1 MKKHIVY
8 DRGFTLLATTAF
20 IGFILTLSLVAV
32 NYTISAQK
40 TARFIARQDNA
51 LQLAQAGIDKAIR
64 CLNATTEESCGA
76 NNYGVN
82 YIGETNTAVGN
93 GTFTVSL
100 SGSGNNRTLTSV
112 GTTSDGVTARVK
124 IDSTTIPDGDDGLV
138 FTYALQVGQD
148 GAYVA
153 NNATV
158 NGTVYSNG
166 NVSCGT
172 NGRINGDAYS
182 ALSGGSITNCRV
194 DYDAHADRILNSTV
208 YRNAYFRTSPTDIA
222 GTTVSGTQFANQ
234 ATPTASSIPEL
245 DLEFWQTSAEAGGT
259 NNGNLT
265 PATGTTIGPLKIVG
279 NLTISGD
286 SVITLAGPLWVTGNV
301 TIGNGATIQLSSS
314 FGANGT
320 VILADHP
327 SDKATYGRIT
337 VENNANINGSGNALS
352 HILMISTNTS
362 TSDATPAIQLGNNA
376 EGAIFYATNG
386 SIRIQN
392 NAIVKSVVGRRLY
405 LNNNAAVTYVQS
417 EMIGT
422 NFSNSPGGSW
432 RLIGD
437 TWRQVP

>member
-1 MKKHIVY
+1 MHKHFTN

-32 NYTISAQK
+32 NYTINAQK
-40 TARFIARQDNA
+40 TATFIARQDNA

-64 CLNATTEESCGA
+64 CLNSATEESCGA

-82 YIGETNTAVGN
+82 YIGETNTAVGT
-93 GTFTVSL
+93 GTFTVAI
-100 SGSGNNRTLTSV
+100 SGTGNNRTLTST
-112 GTTSDGVTARVK
+112 GTTIEGVTARVK

-166 NVSCGT
+166 AITCGA

-182 ALSGGSITNCRV
+182 ALSDGSISGCLV
-194 DYDAHADRILNSTV
+194 DYDAHADRILNSNIL
-208 YRNAYFRTSPTDIA
+208 RNAYFRADPADIT
-222 GTTVSGTQFANQ
+222 GSTVSGTRYTSQT
-234 ATPTASSIPEL
+234 TPAQSTIPEL
-245 DLEFWQTSAEAGGT
+245 DLTFWQTSAEAGGT

-265 PATGTTIGPLKIVG
+265 PANGTTIGPLKIVG
-279 NLTISGD
+279 NLLIEGD
-286 SVITLAGPLWVTGNV
+286 DVITLAGPIWVTGNI
-301 TIGNGATIQLSSS
+301 TIENGATIQLASS
-314 FGANGT
+314 FGANGS

-327 SDKATYGRIT
+327 TDKATYGKIS
-337 VENNANINGSGNALS
+337 VENNAIINGSGNALS
-352 HILMISTNTS
+352 HVLMVSTNTS
-362 TSDATPAIQLGNNA
+362 TSDTEPAIELGNNA

-386 SIRIQN
+386 SIRVQN
-392 NAIVKSVVGRRLY
+392 NAVVKSVVGRRLY
-405 LNNNAAVTYVQS
+405 LNQNAAVTYVQS

>member
-1 MKKHIVY
+1 MQKNFTH

-32 NYTISAQK
+32 NYTITAQK
-40 TARFIARQDNA
+40 TATFIARQDNA
-51 LQLAQAGIDKAIR
+51 LQLAQAGIDKAVR

-82 YIGETNTAVGN
+82 YLGETNTAVGN
-93 GTFTVSL
+93 GTFTVTI

-112 GTTSDGVTARVK
+112 GTTSEGVTARVK

-166 NVSCGT
+166 NITCGT

-182 ALSGGSITNCRV
+182 ALTDGSISGCRV
-194 DYDAHADRILNSTV
+194 DYDAHADRILNSDI
-208 YRNAYFRTSPTDIA
+208 YRNAYFRTDPSDIT
-222 GTTVSGTQFANQ
+222 GTTVSGTRFPNQ
-234 ATPTASSIPEL
+234 TTPVQSSIPEL
-245 DLEFWQTSAEAGGT
+245 DIDFWHTSAEAGGT
-259 NNGNLT
+259 TNGNLS
-265 PATGTTIGPLKIVG
+265 PETGTTIGPLKIVG
-279 NLTISGD
+279 DLTIGGD
-286 SVITLAGPLWVTGNV
+286 NVITLAGPIWVTGNV
-301 TIGNGATIQLSSS
+301 TIENGATIQLASS

-327 SDKATYGRIT
+327 TDKATYGRIT
-337 VENNANINGSGNALS
+337 VSNNAIINGSGNALS
-352 HILMISTNTS
+352 HILIVSTNTS
-362 TSDATPAIQLGNNA
+362 TSDSEPAIELGNNA
-376 EGAIFYATNG
+376 EGAIFYATDG

-392 NAIVKSVVGRRLY
+392 NAIVKSVVGQRLY